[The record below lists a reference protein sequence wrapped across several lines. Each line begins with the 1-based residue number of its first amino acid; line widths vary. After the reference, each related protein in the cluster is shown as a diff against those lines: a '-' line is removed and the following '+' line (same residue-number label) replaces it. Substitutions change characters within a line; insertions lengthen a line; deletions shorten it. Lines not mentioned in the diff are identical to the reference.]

1 MIDRLQ
7 TGNFLAELRRERG
20 LTQAELAEKLAVS
33 GKTVSRW
40 ETGQTLPDY
49 EQMQMLCDLFS
60 VRIEEVLAAKR
71 SDPSDGRPI
80 VPNTQTAAPQ
90 RRVKGLLRAGWIVA
104 VCGILTSCVLFALL
118 MADRC
123 KKPTA
128 ASVAE
133 TTPEPTVSTPEPTVS
148 AAENATATAST
159 REWKAKYTAADLPAA
174 LAERRLS
181 DDELIALKDASPSVL
196 KARISTVADMLAWF
210 NVTEPEMWDS
220 YVNNTPGTCLFSYET
235 PAKQFI
241 NESFAADS
249 LAIPCAWLIRD
260 DYPELCVLYVN
271 GSNCFNVLCIGVPTG
286 DGWFVFQPASFMPH
300 GGLYDVLEC
309 VTVQSLSDLY
319 PILDEFNATHHE
331 QLTPIHRIDN
341 PEQYVTFYE
350 DDTTKHIY
358 EGTDAV
364 EIPR

>member
-71 SDPSDGRPI
+71 SEPSDGRPI
-80 VPNTQTAAPQ
+80 VPNPQIAAPQ

-104 VCGILTSCVLFALL
+104 VCGIVTSCVLFALL
-118 MADRC
+118 LSDRC

-133 TTPEPTVSTPEPTVS
+133 TTPEPTETTPEPTAS
-148 AAENATATAST
+148 ATASA
-159 REWKAKYTAADLPAA
+159 RVWKAKYKAADLPAT

-196 KARISTVADMLAWF
+196 RERISTVADMLAWF
-210 NVTEPEMWDS
+210 NVTEQEIWDS
-220 YVNNTPGTCLFSYET
+220 FVNNEPGTNLYSYDL
-235 PAKQFI
+235 PQMQIKNRF
-241 NESFAADS
+241 FAADNI
-249 LAIPCAWLIRD
+249 ATPCAWLIQD
-260 DYPELCVLYVN
+260 NYPGLCVLYVN
-271 GSNCFNVLCIGVPTG
+271 GNNCFNIMCIGVPYSG
-286 DGWFVFQPASFMPH
+286 GWFVFQPAAFTPH
-300 GGLYDVLEC
+300 GSFHGVLEC
-309 VTVQSLSDLY
+309 VTVGELSELY
-319 PILDEFNATHHE
+319 PILDEFNATHRE
-331 QLTPIHRIDN
+331 YLMPIHRIDN
-341 PEQYVTFYE
+341 LEQYVAFYE
-350 DDTTKHIY
+350 DETVKHLS
-358 EGTDAV
+358 ESMEAAEV
-364 EIPR
+364 PR